1 MLVARTSVIQNAPRP
16 VIRYARPPQKKYM
29 PEKEK
34 RAQKLPRAWQAWYK
48 EQEED

>member
-1 MLVARTSVIQNAPRP
+1 
-16 VIRYARPPQKKYM
+16 M

-48 EQEED
+48 EQEEAYKIKKKKKAIQQKEK